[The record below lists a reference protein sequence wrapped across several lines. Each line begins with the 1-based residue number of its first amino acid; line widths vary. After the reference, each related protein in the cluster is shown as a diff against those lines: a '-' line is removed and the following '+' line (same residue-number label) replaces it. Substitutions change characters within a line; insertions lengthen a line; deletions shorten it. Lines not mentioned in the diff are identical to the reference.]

1 MAYGPTSVGIC
12 PVAEVQEQEPQ
23 DPWEVQEDAEQ
34 EQQLAQAEN
43 HMEACEDFKQ
53 QALLHHWRQQN
64 LAAQLA
70 QQEASQQPLAQRP
83 DGARRCHDGGA
94 PRRPWPH
101 NSLRLP
107 DEWRPGQVVRVE
119 VLTS

>member
-1 MAYGPTSVGIC
+1 MAPLRWAYARWPKFKNRNLKILGKFKKTQIKNNSLHK
-12 PVAEVQEQEPQ
+12 QTY
-23 DPWEVQEDAEQ
+23 
-34 EQQLAQAEN
+34 
-43 HMEACEDFKQ
+43 HMEAWEKFKQ

-83 DGARRCHDGGA
+83 DGARRCHAGA
-94 PRRPWPH
+94 ARRRPWPH

-107 DEWRPGQVVRVE
+107 AEWRPGQVVQVE
-119 VLTS
+119 VLPS